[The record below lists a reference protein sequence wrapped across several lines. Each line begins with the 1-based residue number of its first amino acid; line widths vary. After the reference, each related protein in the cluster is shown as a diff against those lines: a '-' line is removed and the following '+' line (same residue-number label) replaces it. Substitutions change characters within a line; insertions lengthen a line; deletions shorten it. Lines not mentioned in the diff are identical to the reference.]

1 MSYEIP
7 KKYLGGKGKEIINE
21 DIRNMNYA
29 LNASTA
35 SLDPSTKVGACYVSK
50 EGKILTLGCNKPSWD
65 PDKFPWG
72 NREDE
77 IGREN
82 TKYPYVDHAEIVSA
96 LSYGGLLFDFIGST
110 LYVTLYPC
118 PECTKFLALLGVKK
132 VVYLNKRLYGDVD
145 ESEVTMDKNNIEHIN
160 LKERLGIEKLEF
172 DYMENEKNNIKV
184 SMVNNKKMALKRYNI
199 KDNSKE

>member
-7 KKYLGGKGKEIINE
+7 EKYLGGKGKEIINE

-50 EGKILTLGCNKPSWD
+50 EGKILTLGCNKPSWN

-118 PECTKFLALLGVKK
+118 KECTKFLSQVGVKK
-132 VVYLNKRLYGDVD
+132 IVYLNKRVYDSVD
-145 ESEVTMDKNNIEHIN
+145 MSKVIMDNT
-160 LKERLGIEKLEF
+160 GIESVYFKDEMDTERVDF
-172 DYMENEKNNIKV
+172 DFTKDEKECIKV
-184 SMVNNKKMALKRYNI
+184 LKLKRT
-199 KDNSKE
+199 E